1 MWILMTQPASQR
13 IDHMLSAFNWTAA
26 IIIASP
32 DGAKT
37 ILEGGGGK
45 QKTMHLIMIK

>member
-1 MWILMTQPASQR
+1 MTQPASQR

-26 IIIASP
+26 IIIAYT

-37 ILEGGGGK
+37 ILEGGKNRK
-45 QKTMHLIMIK
+45 QCTS